1 MKNENFTTH
10 SEFQDGYI
18 LLNEMIFLKLKY
30 LYLEYCMAFFSFALN
45 QDLRKLRKVLYIIF
59 ILSY

>member
-10 SEFQDGYI
+10 GEFQDGYI

-30 LYLEYCMAFFSFALN
+30 LHLEYCMVLFYFALN